1 MPFDALVEEKIQ
13 EAMARG
19 DFDDLPGAG
28 RPLDLDG
35 YFAAPEDLRMAWSV
49 LRNAGYRPAE
59 VELLNEIAGLKA
71 RLAAAMSDAER
82 TRLRKQLDDK
92 TLSLNLLLEQ
102 RRRARRPRRRRSSS

>member
-28 RPLDLDG
+28 KPLDLDS

-49 LRNAGYRPAE
+49 LRSAGYMPEE
-59 VELLNEIAGLKA
+59 VELLREIAGLKA
-71 RLAAAMSDAER
+71 RLTAASGDAER

-92 TLSLNLLLEQ
+92 VLSLNLLLEQ
-102 RRRARRPRRRRSSS
+102 RRRARRPRRRRS